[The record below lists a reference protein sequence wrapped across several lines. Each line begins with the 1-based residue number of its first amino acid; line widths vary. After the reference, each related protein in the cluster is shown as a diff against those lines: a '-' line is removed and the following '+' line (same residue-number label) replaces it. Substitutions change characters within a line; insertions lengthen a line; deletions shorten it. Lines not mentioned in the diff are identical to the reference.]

1 MSFAHREILKIFV
14 YLIGNSIEN
23 SNWEN
28 MQQTNLQ
35 NAFVYTH
42 MCECVCVWENY
53 VNETHAQNKANLVT
67 AYNAK
72 A

>member
-28 MQQTNLQ
+28 MHQTNLQ

-42 MCECVCVWENY
+42 MYVCLSAGVWENY
-53 VNETHAQNKANLVT
+53 VNETHAREHT
-67 AYNAK
+67 E
-72 A
+72 

>member
-28 MQQTNLQ
+28 MHQTNLQ

-42 MCECVCVWENY
+42 VCVFECGC
-53 VNETHAQNKANLVT
+53 VGELCK
-67 AYNAK
+67 
-72 A
+72 

>member
-23 SNWEN
+23 SNWKN

-42 MCECVCVWENY
+42 VCVCVGELC
-53 VNETHAQNKANLVT
+53 K
-67 AYNAK
+67 
-72 A
+72 